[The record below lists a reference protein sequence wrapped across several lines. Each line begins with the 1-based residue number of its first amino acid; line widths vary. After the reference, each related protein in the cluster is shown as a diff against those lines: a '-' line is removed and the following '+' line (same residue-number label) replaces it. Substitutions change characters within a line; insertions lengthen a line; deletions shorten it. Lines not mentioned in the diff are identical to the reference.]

1 MRRVL
6 LKPIVSCAASVSPP
20 GRSFVSHAL
29 FLIWPCVV
37 DLARNIQ
44 NSPPRGS
51 RVRGSVR
58 SMGVCVGDL
67 DQRQMER
74 LRVELGEVLAAHVAY
89 PPFFNYR
96 TAQTI
101 IRPLDRTK
109 REEIDQY
116 LRSVNFTPIER
127 VDVTSPELRRFLERL
142 FIRYIEVNPSLARP
156 RLARRL
162 PELRSRAPR
171 MAAEVQRGLLA
182 LLTGQTTTFGTQRP
196 GPGWSGAATQPHHL
210 RQDREHNTRVL
221 EAILVRRA
229 SGALPAVSPARP
241 AASAAPAKPS
251 PPAAPVASDR
261 LWPVVSSDLT
271 VPVPAQGM
279 PASEIRS
286 PFAGLEVGAQ
296 SDVFG
301 SISSPSASS
310 LFSSSGVISEQPT
323 GPLVVPQ
330 PVAKVAPPTDSAVAP
345 AAPAA
350 PASPAGKARD
360 LPPDLFQLY
369 GDYLRDM
376 EPEVNEEAPA
386 ASAPPAADLPAMR
399 LAQSAPV
406 PVPPPVTIN
415 GHAGLAM
422 PATRAAEATDTRS
435 DKLIFWQLRY
445 QLEAYVR
452 RAARSYGVQTSSGDP
467 SGVIDALRRSRFVD
481 EADLRIA
488 EGILA
493 ITDRVTAGA
502 APTIEDYRQAL
513 MLYLLYHRSHLG
525 T

>member
-1 MRRVL
+1 
-6 LKPIVSCAASVSPP
+6 
-20 GRSFVSHAL
+20 
-29 FLIWPCVV
+29 
-37 DLARNIQ
+37 
-44 NSPPRGS
+44 
-51 RVRGSVR
+51 
-58 SMGVCVGDL
+58 MGVCVGDL

-74 LRVELGEVLAAHVAY
+74 LRAELGEVLAAYVAY

-96 TAQTI
+96 TAQTVV
-101 IRPLDRTK
+101 RPLDRTK

-127 VDVTSPELRRFLERL
+127 VDVTSPEVRRFLERL
-142 FIRYIEVNPSLARP
+142 FVRYIEVNPSLARP
-156 RLARRL
+156 RLTRRL

-182 LLTGQTTTFGTQRP
+182 FLAGQMTTFGTQRP
-196 GPGWSGAATQPHHL
+196 RPGWSGPAAQPYHL
-210 RQDREHNTRVL
+210 KQDREHNTRVL
-221 EAILVRRA
+221 EAILVRRS
-229 SGALPAVSPARP
+229 SGVLPAVNPARP
-241 AASAAPAKPS
+241 AASVARAKPA
-251 PPAAPVASDR
+251 PPAPPVISDR

-271 VPVPAQGM
+271 VPVPAQGI
-279 PASEIRS
+279 PSPGIHS

-296 SDVFG
+296 SDVFS
-301 SISSPSASS
+301 SISSPSVSS
-310 LFSSSGVISEQPT
+310 AFAGSGVISERPT

-330 PVAKVAPPTDSAVAP
+330 PAAKASPSTNSTVSP
-345 AAPAA
+345 AAS
-350 PASPAGKARD
+350 ASPAGNVRE

-376 EPEVNEEAPA
+376 EPEAAENAPA
-386 ASAPPAADLPAMR
+386 ADDPPTAELPAVHLARSAPAPSPAPIA
-399 LAQSAPV
+399 
-406 PVPPPVTIN
+406 TN
-415 GHAGLAM
+415 GHTGPAI
-422 PATRAAEATDTRS
+422 PATRASETTDTRS

-467 SGVIDALRRSRFVD
+467 SGVIDALRRSKFVD

-493 ITDRVTAGA
+493 ITDHVTAGT
-502 APTIEDYRQAL
+502 APTVEDYRQAL